1 MSNDFNEWMFK
12 HKKMIKKLTNKNNQS
27 SIQIK
32 WKGAKVNNYYKNWQ
46 YSDTKEVIGVHELI
60 QPYDWELDTEMNEDF
75 ELWKEELGENN
86 D

>member
-1 MSNDFNEWMFK
+1 M
-12 HKKMIKKLTNKNNQS
+12 
-27 SIQIK
+27 
-32 WKGAKVNNYYKNWQ
+32 NNYYKNWQ